1 MGKIAI
7 TERVTGHTELIGLI
21 AYPIRHSM
29 SPTMHNEAFKK
40 LGLDYVY
47 VCFEVDNSTLE
58 DTVKGLRAMK
68 VRGWNV
74 SMPNKGPITQYL
86 DKLSPASQIVGACNT
101 VVNDNGVL
109 TGTITDGIGAMQA
122 LKEEGVEYVGKK
134 MVVIGAGGAATA
146 ILVQAALDGVAE
158 INVFNVRDNF
168 FGRAEE
174 IVAKLNERT
183 SCKVTLH
190 DFSDPEVLRASI
202 ADSAILVNGTSVGM
216 APKTENTIIT
226 DTTMFHK
233 DLFVFDVI
241 YNPQETRLLRE
252 AKEAGCK
259 TGNGMYM
266 LLYQGAAS
274 FKLWTGEDMPVEI
287 IKEKYFSGK

>member
-58 DTVKGLRAMK
+58 DTIKGLRAMK

-74 SMPNKGPITQYL
+74 SMPNKGPVTQYL

-109 TGTITDGIGAMQA
+109 TGTITDGVGAMKS
-122 LKEEGVEYVGKK
+122 LLEEGVEYVGKK
-134 MVVIGAGGAATA
+134 MTVIGAGGAATA
-146 ILVQAALDGVAE
+146 IQVQAALDGVRELSIFNLKDQFYPHAE
-158 INVFNVRDNF
+158 K
-168 FGRAEE
+168 
-174 IVAKLNERT
+174 IVKDLNERT
-183 SCKVTLH
+183 NCKVTLY
-190 DFSDPEVLRASI
+190 DLADKAKLKEELDSSDIYIDATSCGMKPLEDVVAIPDKTYLHPE
-202 ADSAILVNGTSVGM
+202 LVVMDTVYAPRETKLMRWAQEVGCHTFNGLGM
-216 APKTENTIIT
+216 
-226 DTTMFHK
+226 
-233 DLFVFDVI
+233 
-241 YNPQETRLLRE
+241 
-252 AKEAGCK
+252 
-259 TGNGMYM
+259 M
-266 LLYQGAAS
+266 LWQGAEA
-274 FKLWTGEDMPVEI
+274 FKLWTGKDMPTEH
-287 IKEKYFSGK
+287 IKDVIFD

>member
-86 DKLSPASQIVGACNT
+86 DKLSPASQIIGACNT

-122 LKEEGVEYVGKK
+122 LKDEGVEYVGKK

-146 ILVQAALDGVAE
+146 IEVQAALDGVRE
-158 INVFNVRDNF
+158 LTIFNRDDEF
-168 FGRAEE
+168 YAHGEE
-174 IVAKLNERT
+174 TVKKLRERT
-183 SCKVTLH
+183 DC
-190 DFSDPEVLRASI
+190 I
-202 ADSAILVNGTSVGM
+202 VN
-216 APKTENTIIT
+216 I
-226 DTTMFHK
+226 
-233 DLFVFDVI
+233 
-241 YNPQETRLLRE
+241 
-252 AKEAGCK
+252 
-259 TGNGMYM
+259 
-266 LLYQGAAS
+266 
-274 FKLWTGEDMPVEI
+274 
-287 IKEKYFSGK
+287 

>member
-1 MGKIAI
+1 MGKIAV

-86 DKLSPASQIVGACNT
+86 DKLSPASQIIGACNT

-122 LKEEGVEYVGKK
+122 LKDEGVEYVGKK

-146 ILVQAALDGVAE
+146 IEVQADFQPRRRIL
-158 INVFNVRDNF
+158 
-168 FGRAEE
+168 
-174 IVAKLNERT
+174 RT
-183 SCKVTLH
+183 
-190 DFSDPEVLRASI
+190 RRR
-202 ADSAILVNGTSVGM
+202 NGQ
-216 APKTENTIIT
+216 KT
-226 DTTMFHK
+226 
-233 DLFVFDVI
+233 
-241 YNPQETRLLRE
+241 
-252 AKEAGCK
+252 A
-259 TGNGMYM
+259 
-266 LLYQGAAS
+266 
-274 FKLWTGEDMPVEI
+274 
-287 IKEKYFSGK
+287 

>member
-1 MGKIAI
+1 MGKIAV

-86 DKLSPASQIVGACNT
+86 DKLSPASQIIGACNT

-122 LKEEGVEYVGKK
+122 LKDEGVEYIGKK

-146 ILVQAALDGVAE
+146 IEVQAALDGVRE
-158 INVFNVRDNF
+158 LTIFN
-168 FGRAEE
+168 RADEFYAHGEE
-174 IVAKLNERT
+174 TVKKLRERTDCIVNIYPLEDHAKLKEELDSADIYIDST
-183 SCKVTLH
+183 SCGMKPLEDV
-190 DFSDPEVLRASI
+190 V
-202 ADSAILVNGTSVGM
+202 AILDKSYLRPDLVVMDTVY
-216 APKTENTIIT
+216 APRQTKLMKWCDE
-226 DTTMFHK
+226 
-233 DLFVFDVI
+233 V
-241 YNPQETRLLRE
+241 
-252 AKEAGCK
+252 GCK
-259 TGNGMYM
+259 NFNGLGMM
-266 LLYQGAAS
+266 LYQGAAA
-274 FKLWTGEDMPVEI
+274 FKLWTGKEMPVDF
-287 IKEKYFSGK
+287 IKDVLF

>member
-1 MGKIAI
+1 MSKIAV

-40 LGLDYVY
+40 LGLDYGY

-86 DKLSPASQIVGACNT
+86 DKLSPASQIIGACNT

-122 LKEEGVEYVGKK
+122 LKDEGVEYIGKK

-146 ILVQAALDGVAE
+146 IEVQAALDGVRE
-158 INVFNVRDNF
+158 LTIFN
-168 FGRAEE
+168 RADEFYAHGEE
-174 IVAKLNERT
+174 TVKKLRERTDCIVNIYPLEDHAKLKEELDSADIYIDST
-183 SCKVTLH
+183 SCGMKPLEDVVAIPDPSYLH
-190 DFSDPEVLRASI
+190 RDLIVMDTVYAPRQTKLMKWCDEV
-202 ADSAILVNGTSVGM
+202 
-216 APKTENTIIT
+216 
-226 DTTMFHK
+226 
-233 DLFVFDVI
+233 
-241 YNPQETRLLRE
+241 
-252 AKEAGCK
+252 GCK
-259 TGNGMYM
+259 NFNGLGMM
-266 LLYQGAAS
+266 LYQGAAA
-274 FKLWTGEDMPVEI
+274 FKLWTGKEMPVDF
-287 IKEKYFSGK
+287 IKDVLF

>member
-1 MGKIAI
+1 MGKIAV

-74 SMPNKGPITQYL
+74 SMPNKGPITKYL
-86 DKLSPASQIVGACNT
+86 DKLSPASQIIGACNT

-122 LKEEGVEYVGKK
+122 LKDEGVEYVGKK
-134 MVVIGAGGAATA
+134 NGRHRCRRRCNGYPGSGSPPTA
-146 ILVQAALDGVAE
+146 
-158 INVFNVRDNF
+158 F
-168 FGRAEE
+168 
-174 IVAKLNERT
+174 
-183 SCKVTLH
+183 
-190 DFSDPEVLRASI
+190 
-202 ADSAILVNGTSVGM
+202 VN
-216 APKTENTIIT
+216 
-226 DTTMFHK
+226 
-233 DLFVFDVI
+233 
-241 YNPQETRLLRE
+241 
-252 AKEAGCK
+252 
-259 TGNGMYM
+259 
-266 LLYQGAAS
+266 
-274 FKLWTGEDMPVEI
+274 
-287 IKEKYFSGK
+287 

>member
-1 MGKIAI
+1 MGKIAV

-86 DKLSPASQIVGACNT
+86 DKLSPASQIIGACNT

-122 LKEEGVEYVGKK
+122 IE
-134 MVVIGAGGAATA
+134 
-146 ILVQAALDGVAE
+146 VQAALDGVRE
-158 INVFNVRDNF
+158 LTIFN
-168 FGRAEE
+168 RADEFYAHGEE
-174 IVAKLNERT
+174 TVKKLRERTDCIVNIYPLEDHAKLKEELDSADIYIDST
-183 SCKVTLH
+183 SCGMKPLEDVVAIPDKSYLRPDLVVMDTVYAPRQTKLMKWC
-190 DFSDPEVLRASI
+190 DEV
-202 ADSAILVNGTSVGM
+202 
-216 APKTENTIIT
+216 
-226 DTTMFHK
+226 
-233 DLFVFDVI
+233 
-241 YNPQETRLLRE
+241 
-252 AKEAGCK
+252 GCK
-259 TGNGMYM
+259 NFNGLGMM
-266 LLYQGAAS
+266 LYQGAAA
-274 FKLWTGEDMPVEI
+274 FKLWTGKEMPVDF
-287 IKEKYFSGK
+287 IKDVLF

>member
-1 MGKIAI
+1 MSKIAV

-86 DKLSPASQIVGACNT
+86 DKLTPVAEIVGACNT

-109 TGTITDGIGAMQA
+109 TGTITDGTGAMQA
-122 LKEEGVEYVGKK
+122 LKAEGVEYVGKK
-134 MVVIGAGGAATA
+134 MTVIGAGGAATA
-146 ILVQAALDGVAE
+146 IQVQAALDGVKE
-158 INVFNVRDNF
+158 LTIFNQKDSF
-168 FGRAEE
+168 FEKAEE
-174 IVAKLNERT
+174 TVKKLREKTDCVVNLYDLADHAKLKSELDSSDIYIDST
-183 SCKVTLH
+183 SCGMKPLEGVVAIPDKSYLRPDLVVMDTVYAPRETELLKWAQ
-190 DFSDPEVLRASI
+190 EV
-202 ADSAILVNGTSVGM
+202 
-216 APKTENTIIT
+216 
-226 DTTMFHK
+226 
-233 DLFVFDVI
+233 
-241 YNPQETRLLRE
+241 
-252 AKEAGCK
+252 GCK
-259 TGNGMYM
+259 NFNGLGMM
-266 LLYQGAAS
+266 LYQGAAA
-274 FKLWTGEDMPVEI
+274 FKLWTGKDMPVDFI
-287 IKEKYFSGK
+287 RDVLF

>member
-1 MGKIAI
+1 MGKIAV

-86 DKLSPASQIVGACNT
+86 DKLSPASQIIGACNT

-122 LKEEGVEYVGKK
+122 LKDEGVEYIGKK

-146 ILVQAALDGVAE
+146 IEVQAALDGVRE
-158 INVFNVRDNF
+158 LTIFN
-168 FGRAEE
+168 RADEFYAHGEE
-174 IVAKLNERT
+174 TVKKLRERTDCIVNIYPLEDHAKLKEELDSADIYIDST
-183 SCKVTLH
+183 SCGMNPLEDVVAIPDKSYLRPDLVVMDTVYAPRQTKLMKWC
-190 DFSDPEVLRASI
+190 DEV
-202 ADSAILVNGTSVGM
+202 
-216 APKTENTIIT
+216 
-226 DTTMFHK
+226 
-233 DLFVFDVI
+233 
-241 YNPQETRLLRE
+241 
-252 AKEAGCK
+252 GCK
-259 TGNGMYM
+259 NFNGLGMM
-266 LLYQGAAS
+266 LYQGAAA
-274 FKLWTGEDMPVEI
+274 FKLWTGKEMPVDF
-287 IKEKYFSGK
+287 IKDVLF

>member
-74 SMPNKGPITQYL
+74 SMPNKGPITRYL
-86 DKLSPASQIVGACNT
+86 DKLSPVSQIVGACNT

-109 TGTITDGIGAMQA
+109 TGTITDGTGAMQS
-122 LKEEGVEYVGKK
+122 LKEEGVDYVGGK
-134 MVVIGAGGAATA
+134 MTVVGAGGAATA
-146 ILVQAALDGVAE
+146 IIVQAALDG
-158 INVFNVRDNF
+158 
-168 FGRAEE
+168 
-174 IVAKLNERT
+174 
-183 SCKVTLH
+183 
-190 DFSDPEVLRASI
+190 
-202 ADSAILVNGTSVGM
+202 
-216 APKTENTIIT
+216 
-226 DTTMFHK
+226 
-233 DLFVFDVI
+233 
-241 YNPQETRLLRE
+241 
-252 AKEAGCK
+252 AKEITVFKK
-259 TGNGMYM
+259 T
-266 LLYQGAAS
+266 
-274 FKLWTGEDMPVEI
+274 
-287 IKEKYFSGK
+287 

>member
-1 MGKIAI
+1 MGKIAV

-86 DKLSPASQIVGACNT
+86 DKLTPVAEIVGACNT

-109 TGTITDGIGAMQA
+109 TGTITDGTGAMQA
-122 LKEEGVEYVGKK
+122 LKAEGVEYVGKK
-134 MVVIGAGGAATA
+134 MTVIGAGGAATA
-146 ILVQAALDGVAE
+146 IQVQAALDGVRE
-158 INVFNVRDNF
+158 LTIFNQKDAF
-168 FGRAEE
+168 FEKAEE
-174 IVAKLNERT
+174 TVKKLREKTDCVVNLYDLADHAKLKSELDSSDIYIDST
-183 SCKVTLH
+183 SCGMKPLEGVVAIPDKSYLRPDLVVMDTVYAPRETELLKWAT
-190 DFSDPEVLRASI
+190 EV
-202 ADSAILVNGTSVGM
+202 
-216 APKTENTIIT
+216 
-226 DTTMFHK
+226 
-233 DLFVFDVI
+233 
-241 YNPQETRLLRE
+241 
-252 AKEAGCK
+252 GCK
-259 TGNGMYM
+259 NFNGLGMM
-266 LLYQGAAS
+266 LYQGAAA
-274 FKLWTGEDMPVEI
+274 FKLWTGKDMPVDFI
-287 IKEKYFSGK
+287 RDVLF